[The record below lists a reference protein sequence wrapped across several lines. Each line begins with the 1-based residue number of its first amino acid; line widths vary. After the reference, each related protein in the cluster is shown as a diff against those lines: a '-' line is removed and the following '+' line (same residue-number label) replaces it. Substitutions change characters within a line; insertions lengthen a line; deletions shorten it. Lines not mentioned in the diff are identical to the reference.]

1 MKTLLQKISQPSYEG
16 CFASGIIILLKR
28 SAKLEIKDD
37 ALWKAGDDIIQTDK
51 SF

>member
-16 CFASGIIILLKR
+16 CFASVIIILLKR

-37 ALWKAGDDIIQTDK
+37 ALWKAGEDIIQTGK